1 MMLTLEKL
9 KEFRYRE
16 IFATGTAIDNE
27 LGLFMTGSG
36 NELRWVAVKGGNNDW
51 AIYCHFATNT
61 PEWIRDQ
68 GDKVC
73 MERNIKMCMPCDDEA
88 YKRYRY

>member
-1 MMLTLEKL
+1 LLTLEKL
-9 KEFRYRE
+9 KEIKKHS

-36 NELRWVAVKGGNNDW
+36 RELRWVAVTGEINDW
-51 AIYCHFATNT
+51 CIYCHFAEHDI
-61 PEWIRDQ
+61 EWIKRQ

-73 MERNIKMCMPCDDEA
+73 MERNIKMCVPCDDEA
-88 YKRYRY
+88 FKKYRY